1 MLSPNRL
8 SAPTSTPGKPLS
20 RSDDFSECSKAKN
33 LFHYRSP
40 NDLDRHK
47 VNRLTELAAEA
58 SPASIRYVGELLDQ
72 VKVDEQ
78 QVDTLVMR
86 LISKVVDRQEDQRQ
100 ATQRQA
106 QQAHER
112 RLRINRGWRKGRATG
127 APKPIAA
134 PQGAG
139 KKMAK
144 ELQML
149 RLHVPPI
156 LPIPTRKVDNLLRVQ
171 ITGDG
176 ARLSSE
182 SRYK

>member
-20 RSDDFSECSKAKN
+20 RSDDLSECSKAKN

-78 QVDTLVMR
+78 QIDTLVMR
-86 LISKVVDRQEDQRQ
+86 LISKEVDRQEDQRQ

-112 RLRINRGWRKGRATG
+112 RLRIKRGWRKGRATG

-171 ITGDG
+171 ITCDG
-176 ARLSSE
+176 ARLSSD

>member
-1 MLSPNRL
+1 ML
-8 SAPTSTPGKPLS
+8 
-20 RSDDFSECSKAKN
+20 

-78 QVDTLVMR
+78 QIDTLVMR
-86 LISKVVDRQEDQRQ
+86 LISKEVDRQEDQRQ

-112 RLRINRGWRKGRATG
+112 RLRIKRGWRKGRATG

-134 PQGAG
+134 PQGAE

>member
-1 MLSPNRL
+1 MLFPNRL

-78 QVDTLVMR
+78 QIDTLVMR
-86 LISKVVDRQEDQRQ
+86 LISKEVDRQEDQRQ

-112 RLRINRGWRKGRATG
+112 RLRIKRGWRKGRATG